1 MSHQEYEAA
10 VAAFI
15 RAKGVTRCPTACAAP
30 THGSV
35 SAGDRSA
42 LQHRAERLEALRL
55 VRAQSAWLQ
64 VFGTPAGS
72 QAAHR

>member
-1 MSHQEYEAA
+1 MTSSQDAQAIAE
-10 VAAFI
+10 FI
-15 RAKGVTRCPTACAAP
+15 RTRGVTRCPTACAAP

-35 SAGDRSA
+35 SAGDRFA